1 MQTPNHGLQQQLSSN
16 AGVSGFMP
24 EVCLEKEWTLTARLL
39 AESVNN
45 FYTEGF
51 PQGIILVS

>member
-16 AGVSGFMP
+16 AGVSGFMA
-24 EVCLEKEWTLTARLL
+24 EVCLEKEWTLTAGLL
-39 AESVNN
+39 AESVNS

-51 PQGIILVS
+51 P